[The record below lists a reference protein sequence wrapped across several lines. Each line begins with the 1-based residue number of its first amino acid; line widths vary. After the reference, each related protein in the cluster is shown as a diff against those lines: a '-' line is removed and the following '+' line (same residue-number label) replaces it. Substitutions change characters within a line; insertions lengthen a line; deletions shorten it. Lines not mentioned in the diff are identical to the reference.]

1 MAMSMQVRQR
11 RPPFALARYNPS
23 CVFWQRFFWS
33 FWCCERD
40 DSVVNQTVLTGV
52 FFSLW
57 TLLVLLFTAYYYD
70 GGLYSALGSVWVFSA
85 LAGYLLAMQVLL
97 VGDRIS
103 IASSPDA
110 EGPAF
115 FLSVYQEIMF
125 LLTLGL
131 NVFMCV
137 MVLIDVLRN
146 PPSYPA

>member
-1 MAMSMQVRQR
+1 
-11 RPPFALARYNPS
+11 
-23 CVFWQRFFWS
+23 
-33 FWCCERD
+33 
-40 DSVVNQTVLTGV
+40 
-52 FFSLW
+52 
-57 TLLVLLFTAYYYD
+57 
-70 GGLYSALGSVWVFSA
+70 
-85 LAGYLLAMQVLL
+85 MQVLL